1 MSHGNGRMP
10 RMVITVPL
18 TIGFDLDL
26 TLVDSAEGITV
37 SMTEAFRQVGVVIDP
52 QQLLPMIGLP
62 LDTTLRAFVP
72 TDRVDEAREIYR
84 ALYPT
89 MGIPGTKPLPGAVEA
104 VDAIH
109 AHHGT
114 VLVVSA
120 KIESAVRAV
129 LAHVGLPVDDVVGE
143 RYAESKGAAL
153 QERGADVYVGD
164 HPGDMIGARTAGA
177 YAIGVTTGGHD
188 AVALREA
195 GADVVFSDLLDFPY
209 WLDDYVGT
217 PT

>member
-1 MSHGNGRMP
+1 MP
-10 RMVITVPL
+10 RRVSTVPL
-18 TIGFDLDL
+18 TVGFDLDL
-26 TLVDSAEGITV
+26 TLVDSAQGIVV
-37 SMTEAFRQVGVVIDP
+37 SMTEAFRRVGVEVDP
-52 QQLLPMIGLP
+52 QRLLPMIGLP

-72 TDRVDEAREIYR
+72 AERVDEARDTYR
-84 ALYPT
+84 ALYPV
-89 MGIPGTKPLPGAVEA
+89 MGIPGTKALPGAVEA

-109 AHHGT
+109 AHHGV

-153 QERGADVYVGD
+153 RERGADVYVGD

-177 YAIGVTTGGHD
+177 YAVGVTTGGHD

-195 GADVVFSDLLDFPY
+195 GADVVFADLLDFPY
-209 WLDDYVGT
+209 WLDDYAGA
-217 PT
+217 

>member
-1 MSHGNGRMP
+1 MP
-10 RMVITVPL
+10 RIVMIVPL
-18 TIGFDLDL
+18 TVGFDLDL
-26 TLVDSAEGITV
+26 TLVDSADGIMV
-37 SMTEAFRQVGVVIDP
+37 SMTEAFRRVGVAIEP
-52 QQLLPMIGLP
+52 EQLLPMIGLP
-62 LDTTLRAFVP
+62 LDVTIRTFVP
-72 TDRVDEAREIYR
+72 EERVDDARRIYR
-84 ALYPT
+84 DLYLT
-89 MGIPGTKPLPGAVEA
+89 LGIPGTKPLPGAVEA
-104 VDAIH
+104 IDAIH

-143 RYAESKGAAL
+143 RYAETKGTAL
-153 QERGADVYVGD
+153 RERGADVYVGD
-164 HPGDMIGARTAGA
+164 HPGDMIGARSAGA
-177 YAIGVTTGGHD
+177 YAIGVTTGTHD

-195 GADVVFSDLLDFPY
+195 GADVVFADLLDFPY

>member
-1 MSHGNGRMP
+1 MP
-10 RMVITVPL
+10 RMVITMPL

-37 SMTEAFRQVGVVIDP
+37 SMTEAFRRVGVVIEP
-52 QQLLPMIGLP
+52 HELLPMIGLP

-72 TDRVDEAREIYR
+72 DDRVDEARVIYR
-84 ALYPT
+84 ELYPT
-89 MGIPGTKPLPGAVEA
+89 LGIPGTKPLPGAVEA

-143 RYAESKGAAL
+143 RYAESKGVAL
-153 QERGADVYVGD
+153 RERGADVYVGD
-164 HPGDMIGARTAGA
+164 HPGDMVGARTAGA

-188 AVALREA
+188 ALALREA
-195 GADVVFSDLLDFPY
+195 GADVVFADLLDFPY
-209 WLDDYVGT
+209 WLDDHVAVGQA
-217 PT
+217 

>member
-1 MSHGNGRMP
+1 MP
-10 RMVITVPL
+10 RMVIAVSL

-26 TLVDSAEGITV
+26 TLVDSAEGIKV
-37 SMTEAFRQVGVVIDP
+37 SMTEAFRRVGVDVDP
-52 QQLLPMIGLP
+52 QRLLPMIGLP
-62 LDTTLRAFVP
+62 LETTLRAFIDE
-72 TDRVDEAREIYR
+72 DRVPEVRDLYRE
-84 ALYPT
+84 LYPT
-89 MGIPGTKPLPGAVEA
+89 LGIPGTKALPGAVEA
-104 VDAIH
+104 IDAIH

-129 LAHVGLPVDDVVGE
+129 LAHVGLPVDDVIGE
-143 RYAESKGAAL
+143 RFAETKGAAL

-164 HPGDMIGARTAGA
+164 HPGDMVGARTAGV

-195 GADVVFSDLLDFPY
+195 GADVVFADLLDFPY

>member
-1 MSHGNGRMP
+1 M
-10 RMVITVPL
+10 PL

-37 SMTEAFRQVGVVIDP
+37 SMTEAFRRVGVVIDP
-52 QQLLPMIGLP
+52 RQLTPMIGLP

-72 TDRVDEAREIYR
+72 EERVDEARDIYR
-84 ALYPT
+84 ELYPT

-109 AHHGT
+109 AHHGI

-143 RYAESKGAAL
+143 RYAESKGVAL

-195 GADVVFSDLLDFPY
+195 GADVVFADLLDFPY
-209 WLDDYVGT
+209 WLDDFHSQ
-217 PT
+217 PAAQA

>member
-1 MSHGNGRMP
+1 MS
-10 RMVITVPL
+10 L

-26 TLVDSAEGITV
+26 TLVDSAEGIKV
-37 SMTEAFRQVGVVIDP
+37 SMTEAFRRVGVDVDP
-52 QQLLPMIGLP
+52 QRLLPMIGLP
-62 LDTTLRAFVP
+62 LETTLRAFIDE
-72 TDRVDEAREIYR
+72 DRVPEVRDLYRE
-84 ALYPT
+84 LYPT
-89 MGIPGTKPLPGAVEA
+89 LGIPGTKALPGAVEA
-104 VDAIH
+104 IDAIH

-129 LAHVGLPVDDVVGE
+129 LAHVGLPVDDVIGE
-143 RYAESKGAAL
+143 RFAETKGAAL

-164 HPGDMIGARTAGA
+164 HPGDMVGARTAGV

-195 GADVVFSDLLDFPY
+195 GADVVFADLLDFPY

>member
-1 MSHGNGRMP
+1 M
-10 RMVITVPL
+10 PL

-26 TLVDSAEGITV
+26 TLVDSADGIMA
-37 SMTEAFRQVGVVIDP
+37 SMTEAFQQVGVTIDP
-52 QQLLPMIGLP
+52 QQLMPMIGLP
-62 LDTTLRAFVP
+62 LDVTIRTFVP
-72 TDRVDEAREIYR
+72 EEHVDEARRIYR
-84 ALYPT
+84 DLYLT
-89 MGIPGTKPLPGAVEA
+89 VGIPGTKPMPGAAEA

-109 AHHGT
+109 AHHGS

-143 RYAESKGAAL
+143 RFAETKGTAL

-164 HPGDMIGARTAGA
+164 HPGDMVGARTAGA
-177 YAIGVTTGGHD
+177 YAIGVTTGTHD
-188 AVALREA
+188 ALALREA

-209 WLDDYVGT
+209 WLDDYVGN
-217 PT
+217 PS